1 MDPATIVQIVSLSI
15 SALSVLAAG
24 AAHYRLNKTPAPT
37 PAPIPVAP
45 PVSPPLVPAPTP
57 NDPIHPNHPVLQGL
71 LQAIALLQQAL
82 AQEGTIPIA
91 PPTPA
96 KS

>member
-24 AAHYRLNKTPAPT
+24 AAHYRLNKTPAPP

-45 PVSPPLVPAPTP
+45 PMSPPLVPAPTP